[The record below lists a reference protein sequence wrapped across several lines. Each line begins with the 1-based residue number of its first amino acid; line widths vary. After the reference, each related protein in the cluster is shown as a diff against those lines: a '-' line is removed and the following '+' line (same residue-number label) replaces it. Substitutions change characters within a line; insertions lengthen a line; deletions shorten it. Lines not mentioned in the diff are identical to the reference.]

1 METENS
7 LVIAKQN
14 QNKKEEKKKRKRLSR
29 FYILFMYFLIFAFIG
44 WVAETFYSLYEL
56 GHFTK
61 RGFLYGPICPIYG
74 WGALI
79 LIRFFIKY
87 KGKSIKLFCYAAV
100 IFSIFEYAVSYGMD
114 ALFAEKW
121 WDYTN
126 EFFNLNGRI
135 SLFYSFVWGI
145 AAILFVN
152 HIYPFLKK
160 KLNLILSK
168 IPYKIQLYT
177 LQLLGILLLA
187 DTIMSFTRNLI

>member
-7 LVIAKQN
+7 LIEMKSQKKQDKN
-14 QNKKEEKKKRKRLSR
+14 TKKLSR
-29 FYILFMYFLIFAFIG
+29 VYTLFLYFLLFAFIG

-79 LIRFFIKY
+79 LIMFFTKY

-100 IFSIFEYAVSYGMD
+100 IFSIFEYVVSYGMD
-114 ALFAEKW
+114 ALFAAKW

-135 SLFYSFVWGI
+135 SIFYSFVWGI
-145 AAILFVN
+145 AAILFIN
-152 HIYPFLKK
+152 HIYPYFKK
-160 KLNLILSK
+160 KLNTILSK
-168 IPYKIQLYT
+168 IPHKVQLYI
-177 LQLLGILLLA
+177 LQLLGVILLV
-187 DTIMSFTRNLI
+187 DTIMSFAKNLII